1 MKYLSRVIPV
11 ILIIL
16 LVYASAKK
24 VKVYDSFAVGAGKG
38 LSTVFSVF
46 PYLVTIFIMTELFRE
61 SGLSD
66 KLTGLLSPLFKAL
79 GIPAE
84 IAPLVILKPF
94 SGGGSLALLSEI
106 YQVYGV
112 DSYVSLCASAV
123 YGSSE
128 TTFYISAVYYSK
140 SKEKRLIKPILIS
153 LISTFISIIF
163 ACFIC
168 RFVHIN

>member
-1 MKYLSRVIPV
+1 MKYLSLVIPV

-38 LSTVFSVF
+38 LSTVF
-46 PYLVTIFIMTELFRE
+46 IMTELFRE

-66 KLTGLLSPLFKAL
+66 KLTGLLSPLFKVL

-106 YQVYGV
+106 YQSYGV

>member
-1 MKYLSRVIPV
+1 MKYLSLVIPV

-106 YQVYGV
+106 YQSYGV

-168 RFVHIN
+168 KLVHIN